1 MKPFVLEK
9 LMKNER
15 ALFDELIALQEQ
27 LVEETRDTDEANIAK
42 KKEDEGEH

>member
-1 MKPFVLEK
+1 
-9 LMKNER
+9 MKNER

-27 LVEETRDTDEANIAK
+27 LVEETRDTDGTNVSK